1 MHSEIHREV
10 DLAQPVVISGN
21 ELDILV
27 VKGSA
32 SLSITVGWC
41 HCESLNNQ
49 ASPSVGLD
57 ALPSSF
63 RPLLPHLLDAVM
75 FVGFLQVAGQ
85 IHDSRVGSG
94 NMEGHAKE
102 LAIQL
107 RNDLAQSL
115 AGANESRDDILGS
128 AVCQRG

>member
-1 MHSEIHREV
+1 M

-21 ELDILV
+21 ELDIAMV
-27 VKGSA
+27 EGSA
-32 SLSITVGWC
+32 SLSITVGLY

-49 ASPSVGLD
+49 AIPSVGLD

-75 FVGFLQVAGQ
+75 FVSFLQVTGQ
-85 IHDSRVGSG
+85 IHDSRVGRG

-107 RNDLAQSL
+107 RNDLAQNL
-115 AGANESRDDILGS
+115 VRANESWDDILGS
-128 AVCQRG
+128 ALCQRG